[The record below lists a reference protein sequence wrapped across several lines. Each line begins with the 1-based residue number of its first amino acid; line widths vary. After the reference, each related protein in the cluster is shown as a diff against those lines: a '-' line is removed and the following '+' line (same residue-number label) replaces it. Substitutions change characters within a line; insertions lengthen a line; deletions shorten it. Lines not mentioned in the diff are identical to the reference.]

1 MNQITRYSNAKQ
13 ALAEYKTVDEVK
25 DFRDKALAIEAYA
38 KQANDFELERDAAI
52 ARVRAE
58 RKCGELLAEME
69 KRKGARMNGG
79 GVVPAVVLDDR
90 RGLRTLIDPGRD
102 SPDLA
107 AYCATMDLRQRC
119 RKFLARRHDPVEKA
133 AAFASFQSEDLFSG
147 LLQDYYPAQRPDE
160 SGTTVAMY
168 VRRDQLAQFELRRVA
183 KRLRKAGNSMI
194 EHADALE
201 AFAASQQGAA

>member
-90 RGLRTLIDPGRD
+90 RGLRTLSDLGITKDQSSKWQR
-102 SPDLA
+102 LA
-107 AYCATMDLRQRC
+107 AVPEREFEDAVSQPGIKPTTSHILSPKQEPPPRMDS
-119 RKFLARRHDPVEKA
+119 LALWFWGRLLDMERNG
-133 AAFASFQSEDLFSG
+133 LFERSAG
-147 LLQDYYPAQRPDE
+147 SLLNEMTDAMQQDADRLIPK
-160 SGTTVAMY
+160 
-168 VRRDQLAQFELRRVA
+168 L
-183 KRLRKAGNSMI
+183 KRWL
-194 EHADALE
+194 
-201 AFAASQQGAA
+201 Q

>member
-1 MNQITRYSNAKQ
+1 MSDS
-13 ALAEYKTVDEVK
+13 LAFSIDQKIREVV
-25 DFRDKALAIEAYA
+25 LP
-38 KQANDFELERDAAI
+38 LE
-52 ARVRAE
+52 E
-58 RKCGELLAEME
+58 S
-69 KRKGARMNGG
+69 
-79 GVVPAVVLDDR
+79 GVVLIDPNMVADAVLAD
-90 RGLRTLIDPGRD
+90 IDPGRD